1 MEIIYDE
8 EIKQYLVSLDDSEK
22 TTFINT
28 DDVVEAREEF
38 LKRMTWMFNDT
49 IREKLKG

>member
-1 MEIIYDE
+1 MEIIYDKE
-8 EIKQYLVSLDDSEK
+8 CKQYFVSLNDLEK

-38 LKRMTWMFNDT
+38 LKRMTWMFNET